1 MGQFT
6 LKSKPLGDHAYKGCL
21 TGKMKESLNKKTD
34 SRMKERIK
42 KVHYNTSGIRP
53 TSFRGYKYYLLITD
67 DVTRYSWVRF
77 LKTKATD
84 EVFPALIEVIYM
96 IEREIADKMVI
107 VRADNDKGEFGP
119 EFVQRC
125 NEDGIVFE
133 SCPAYKHSMNR
144 VSERHI
150 YTTDYK
156 ARSLLFN
163 ADLPLEF

>member
-1 MGQFT
+1 M
-6 LKSKPLGDHAYKGCL
+6 
-21 TGKMKESLNKKTD
+21 
-34 SRMKERIK
+34 
-42 KVHYNTSGIRP
+42 HYDMSGIRP
-53 TSFRGYKYYLLITD
+53 TSFRGYKYYLLVTD
-67 DVTRYSWVRF
+67 DATRYSWVRF

-96 IEREIADKMVI
+96 IKREIADKVVT

-119 EFVQRC
+119 EFVQRY

-133 SCPAYKHSMNR
+133 PCPAYKHSMNG
-144 VSERHI
+144 VSKRHI

-156 ARSLLFN
+156 ARSLLFD